1 MSPQVFALNAQPKS
15 EVAPAPI
22 AQSVQP
28 NGLELVVSHE
38 VDERNQV
45 SLRLQRFGK
54 RAMDVLASGAALLL
68 LSPVMVTI
76 ALLVKRDGG
85 PAFFGHARLGK
96 NGETFKCL
104 KFRSMIHNS
113 QEVLARHLAEN
124 PEARAEW
131 EADHK
136 LKNDPR
142 VTRFGSFLRKSSL
155 DELPQ
160 LINVL
165 KGEMSLV
172 GPRPIV
178 SAEVVKYDR
187 AIAHYYSVTPGI
199 TGLWQISGRNDVSY
213 DQRVMLDSFYVRN
226 WSLWRDIAIM
236 LKTLP
241 AMMKRS
247 GAY

>member
-1 MSPQVFALNAQPKS
+1 MKPQLLVQQSQLDQ
-15 EVAPAPI
+15 EVSTAA
-22 AQSVQP
+22 
-28 NGLELVVSHE
+28 NGLELVVSHD
-38 VDERNQV
+38 VVV
-45 SLRLQRFGK
+45 SSKRVQRFFK
-54 RAMDVLASGAALLL
+54 RAMDVVVSGSALLL
-68 LSPVMVTI
+68 LSPVMIVI
-76 ALLVKRDGG
+76 IMLVKRDGG
-85 PAFFGHARLGK
+85 PAFFGHGRLGK

-113 QEVLARHLAEN
+113 QAVLERYLTEN

-142 VTRFGSFLRKSSL
+142 VTRIGSFLRKSSL

-213 DQRVMLDSFYVRN
+213 AERVMLDSLYVRS
-226 WSLWRDIAIM
+226 WSLGRDIAIM

-241 AMMKRS
+241 AMMNRS

>member
-1 MSPQVFALNAQPKS
+1 MSPQVLTMNAQLKQQP
-15 EVAPAPI
+15 EMVATYQPAT
-22 AQSVQP
+22 A
-28 NGLELVVSHE
+28 NGLELVVLHE
-38 VDERNQV
+38 IEARGAL

-54 RAMDVLASGAALLL
+54 RAMDVVASGTALLL
-68 LSPVMVTI
+68 LSPVMLTI
-76 ALLVKRDGG
+76 AVLVKRDGG
-85 PAFFGHARLGK
+85 PCLFGHGRLGK

-142 VTRFGSFLRKSSL
+142 VTKIGSFLRKSSL

-178 SAEVVKYDR
+178 AAEVVKYDR

-236 LKTLP
+236 LKTVP
-241 AMMKRS
+241 ALMRS

>member
-1 MSPQVFALNAQPKS
+1 MSPQVLALNAKLNKQTSSPIIHQ
-15 EVAPAPI
+15 APPT
-22 AQSVQP
+22 

-38 VDERNQV
+38 IEARSVR
-45 SLRLQRFGK
+45 SLSLQRSAK
-54 RAMDVLASGAALLL
+54 RAKDMLVSGSALLV
-68 LSPVMVTI
+68 LSPIMIAI

-85 PAFFGHARLGK
+85 PCLFGHSRLGK
-96 NGETFKCL
+96 NGEIFKCL

-124 PEARAEW
+124 PEARAER

-142 VTRFGSFLRKSSL
+142 VTRIGSFLRKTSL

-187 AIAHYYSVTPGI
+187 AIAHYYSVSPGI

-213 DQRVMLDSFYVRN
+213 EQRVMLDSFYVRN
-226 WSLWRDIAIM
+226 WSLWRDITIM
-236 LKTLP
+236 LKTVP
-241 AMMKRS
+241 ALINRS